1 MLECGSLFL
10 SLSETMLAVRFLVLM
25 NRSRTNPFAP
35 LLHRH
40 SFVRSIAFVSDNF
53 ALSFFV
59 FANYRNQWRKRVAN
73 ISIMR
78 IILQLKVC
86 DGPVPCH
93 CRKPKSQEETQT
105 KETTTRTSATNIP
118 EEMCSFQARE
128 ATYPKPRTRNP
139 IGYPKPKKQCP
150 A

>member
-93 CRKPKSQEETQT
+93 CRKPKV
-105 KETTTRTSATNIP
+105 KRK
-118 EEMCSFQARE
+118 
-128 ATYPKPRTRNP
+128 PKPR
-139 IGYPKPKKQCP
+139 KPQQEPVQPTFQRRCAVFKQEKQHIQNQGP
-150 A
+150 EMP